1 MLVEFLLLPSWLGGI
16 IAMLAAITVGVMPYV
31 LVRAVL
37 SRDPPDVTQGVAGT
51 VAFRVGAVHAL
62 ILALVFSEA
71 HENHADLREE
81 VSKEITAIEHISQNL
96 KRWGGPDSQRSLA
109 LLDSYVTGVIEYEW
123 DDSARPAGDRE
134 TRKLLNELDLE
145 LLDLQPANQR
155 QEALRT
161 RMLQDVRA
169 LQDHRK
175 VRLSLTHRSVP
186 GLFWWVALIGFAITV
201 ALFFVFPATLL
212 HILMLSAY
220 SAYTGLVLYFV
231 LALSHP
237 FLGPAAINEEPYTL
251 VLQTEVRGE

>member
-1 MLVEFLLLPSWLGGI
+1 LPSWLGSI
-16 IAMLAAITVGVMPYV
+16 IAMLAAIILGVVPYV

-37 SRDPPDVTQGVAGT
+37 SRDPPDVTQAVAGT

-62 ILALVFSEA
+62 ILALVFAEA

-96 KRWGGPDSQRSLA
+96 KRWGGPETQRPRE
-109 LLDSYVTGVIEYEW
+109 LLDAYVTGVIDYEW
-123 DDSARPAGDRE
+123 DDSARPAGDRQ
-134 TRKLLNELDLE
+134 TRQVLNDLDLSV
-145 LLDLQPANQR
+145 LDLKAANQR

-161 RMLQDVRA
+161 RMLEDVRA
-169 LQDHRK
+169 LEDHRK
-175 VRLSLTHRSVP
+175 IRLSLTHRSVP

-212 HILMLSAY
+212 HVLMLAAY

-237 FLGPAAINEEPYTL
+237 FLGPAAINEEPYAL
-251 VLQTEVRGE
+251 VLQTEVRGD